1 MKKSIIAV
9 AAVTTTIALGTA
21 GVASASTTTKTTKVS
36 VSTSSHTVG
45 LPNNGVDPI
54 ASVLATLVSKGT
66 ITAAQSKAIT
76 DALAAARPSVGQ
88 GAPNG
93 QGGPAGQGGA
103 GAPGFGGP
111 RGGFGGFGGFG
122 GGVLGQDQSIILSTL
137 GITAATLQSDLAAG
151 KSLATIAG
159 TQTQALINAIV
170 AAETTA
176 INAQVTAGKLTQ
188 AQATTMIS
196 GLNARVTAEV
206 NEVPGAGMGG
216 HARGPLGAGPN
227 GAAPAPSASPSN

>member
-36 VSTSSHTVG
+36 VSTTGHTVG
-45 LPNNGVDPI
+45 FGNNGIDPI

-76 DALAAARPSVGQ
+76 DALAAARPAAPTPGSGAPSVGQ
-88 GAPNG
+88 GG
-93 QGGPAGQGGA
+93 QGGRGGA
-103 GAPGFGGP
+103 GGPGFGGP
-111 RGGFGGFGGFG
+111 RGGFGGI
-122 GGVLGQDQSIILSTL
+122 LGQDQSVILSTL

-151 KSLATIAG
+151 KSLAAIAG
-159 TQTQALINAIV
+159 TKTQALISAIV

-196 GLNARVTAEV
+196 GLTARVTAEV
-206 NEVPGAGMGG
+206 NEVPGNPMGG
-216 HARGPLGAGPN
+216 HPMAPN
-227 GAAPAPSASPSN
+227 GAAPAPSTTPSN

>member
-36 VSTSSHTVG
+36 VSTSSHSVG

-88 GAPNG
+88 GAPK
-93 QGGPAGQGGA
+93 GQGGA

-111 RGGFGGFGGFG
+111 RGGFGGFGG
-122 GGVLGQDQSIILSTL
+122 GVLGQDQSVILSTL

-188 AQATTMIS
+188 AQATTMIA

-206 NEVPGAGMGG
+206 NEVPGKGMGG

>member
-36 VSTSSHTVG
+36 VSTSSHSVG

-93 QGGPAGQGGA
+93 QGGA

-111 RGGFGGFGGFG
+111 RGGFGGFGG
-122 GGVLGQDQSIILSTL
+122 GVLGQDQSVILSTL

-176 INAQVTAGKLTQ
+176 IKAQVTAGKLTQ

-206 NEVPGAGMGG
+206 NATPGAGMGG

-227 GAAPAPSASPSN
+227 GAAPAPSTSPSN